1 MKQLQRLSHTVWECK
16 YHIVWIPKYRKKVL
30 YGKIREELVGVF
42 HELAN
47 RRGCKILEG
56 HLCVDHVHMLL
67 SIPPKYGVAEVV
79 GYLKGKSA
87 IEIAKHFEKVRKITG
102 ASFWAR
108 GYFVSTV
115 GMGER
120 EIRLY
125 IRNQEKEDRRV
136 RSGRHC
142 LPCAA
147 AAETVRCCGRSIIL
161 RKTHAR
167 WRSGMRFMQSGF
179 RCLRGW

>member
-1 MKQLQRLSHTVWECK
+1 MKQLQSLSHTVWECK

-87 IEIAKHFEKVRKITG
+87 IEIAKHFEKVNACLKTLG
-102 ASFWAR
+102 DELELDKKLTTYVAR
-108 GYFVSTV
+108 HSYATTLKRAGVSTSLICDAL
-115 GMGER
+115 GHSSER
-120 EIRLY
+120 VTQIYLDSFENTQL
-125 IRNQEKEDRRV
+125 K
-136 RSGRHC
+136 
-142 LPCAA
+142 AA
-147 AAETVRCCGRSIIL
+147 MKNL
-161 RKTHAR
+161 
-167 WRSGMRFMQSGF
+167 
-179 RCLRGW
+179 L

>member
-1 MKQLQRLSHTVWECK
+1 MPNRSRQNKEAFYEAITKLKS
-16 YHIVWIPKYRKKVL
+16 
-30 YGKIREELVGVF
+30 YGLGVQVSYS
-42 HELAN
+42 
-47 RRGCKILEG
+47 
-56 HLCVDHVHMLL
+56 VDHVHMLL

-115 GMGER
+115 GVGER

-125 IRNQEKEDRRV
+125 IRNQEKEDRKV
-136 RSGRHC
+136 EQ
-142 LPCAA
+142 LK
-147 AAETVRCCGRSIIL
+147 L
-161 RKTHAR
+161 
-167 WRSGMRFMQSGF
+167 
-179 RCLRGW
+179 L

>member
-1 MKQLQRLSHTVWECK
+1 MKQLQSLSHTVWECK

-87 IEIAKHFEKVRKITG
+87 IEIAKHFERVRKITG
-102 ASFWAR
+102 ASFWVLATVVV
-108 GYFVSTV
+108 GGAYYGLEQALLQPEALWLNEFTKCMWPFMDIIWPLLGGFVLFGVAIGGV
-115 GMGER
+115 GCASS
-120 EIRLY
+120 IRKHL
-125 IRNQEKEDRRV
+125 KV
-136 RSGRHC
+136 
-142 LPCAA
+142 
-147 AAETVRCCGRSIIL
+147 
-161 RKTHAR
+161 
-167 WRSGMRFMQSGF
+167 
-179 RCLRGW
+179 

>member
-1 MKQLQRLSHTVWECK
+1 MKQLQSLSHTVWECK

-42 HELAN
+42 HELTN
-47 RRGCKILEG
+47 R
-56 HLCVDHVHMLL
+56 LCVDHVHMLL

-115 GMGER
+115 GVGER

-125 IRNQEKEDRRV
+125 IGKNEKEN
-136 RSGRHC
+136 
-142 LPCAA
+142 
-147 AAETVRCCGRSIIL
+147 
-161 RKTHAR
+161 RKVE
-167 WRSGMRFMQSGF
+167 Q
-179 RCLRGW
+179 LKLL

>member
-1 MKQLQRLSHTVWECK
+1 MKQLQSLSHTVWECK

-87 IEIAKHFEKVRKITG
+87 IEIAKHFEKVCKITG
-102 ASFWAR
+102 ASFCA
-108 GYFVSTV
+108 V
-115 GMGER
+115 ER
-120 EIRLY
+120 VAGRL
-125 IRNQEKEDRRV
+125 
-136 RSGRHC
+136 C
-142 LPCAA
+142 
-147 AAETVRCCGRSIIL
+147 
-161 RKTHAR
+161 
-167 WRSGMRFMQSGF
+167 GMRFQPPAALPPVVPAIKSTFYIINPTPATLLYM
-179 RCLRGW
+179 R

>member
-1 MKQLQRLSHTVWECK
+1 MKQLQSLSHTVWECK

-87 IEIAKHFEKVRKITG
+87 IEIAKHFEKVCKITG
-102 ASFWAR
+102 ASFWASNSSKPSLWKTDTNAVLIF
-108 GYFVSTV
+108 FVSAI
-115 GMGER
+115 EL
-120 EIRLY
+120 INYNL
-125 IRNQEKEDRRV
+125 
-136 RSGRHC
+136 
-142 LPCAA
+142 
-147 AAETVRCCGRSIIL
+147 
-161 RKTHAR
+161 
-167 WRSGMRFMQSGF
+167 
-179 RCLRGW
+179 

>member
-1 MKQLQRLSHTVWECK
+1 MKQLQSLSHTVWECK

-30 YGKIREELVGVF
+30 YGKIREELVGV
-42 HELAN
+42 
-47 RRGCKILEG
+47 
-56 HLCVDHVHMLL
+56 LCVDHVHMLL

-115 GMGER
+115 GVGER

-125 IRNQEKEDRRV
+125 IRN
-136 RSGRHC
+136 
-142 LPCAA
+142 
-147 AAETVRCCGRSIIL
+147 
-161 RKTHAR
+161 
-167 WRSGMRFMQSGF
+167 
-179 RCLRGW
+179 

>member
-1 MKQLQRLSHTVWECK
+1 MKLLQSLSHTVWECK

-115 GMGER
+115 GVGER

-125 IRNQEKEDRRV
+125 IGNQEKEDRKV
-136 RSGRHC
+136 EQ
-142 LPCAA
+142 LK
-147 AAETVRCCGRSIIL
+147 L
-161 RKTHAR
+161 
-167 WRSGMRFMQSGF
+167 
-179 RCLRGW
+179 L